1 MKKIIIANWKMNPR
15 TAEEAKK
22 IFTKISSRLSGA
34 RKSDIVICPPFIYL
48 EKFRKMSRKFFFG
61 AQNAFLGGMGA
72 FTGEISTDML
82 YELGVKFVI
91 LGHSERRALGEGH
104 VLINRKIKS
113 ALASGLVPIL
123 CVGENERDENHKY
136 FDVVKS
142 QILECLAGIQK
153 SSISK
158 IIVAYEP
165 VWAISTTK
173 NRKDASPED
182 IREMAIFIRKVLS
195 DKFGTDAKKTRV
207 LYGGSVNERD
217 AEDFVRDG
225 EVDGLLVGK
234 ASLDPEK
241 FAKIVKMTE
250 NVR

>member
-1 MKKIIIANWKMNPR
+1 M
-15 TAEEAKK
+15 
-22 IFTKISSRLSGA
+22 
-34 RKSDIVICPPFIYL
+34 
-48 EKFRKMSRKFFFG
+48 
-61 AQNAFLGGMGA
+61 
-72 FTGEISTDML
+72 
-82 YELGVKFVI
+82 
-91 LGHSERRALGEGH
+91 GEGH
-104 VLINRKIKS
+104 VLINRRIKS